1 VDGLVDIRYEAESS
15 ENAGGAGRQS
25 ASVDGGPRS
34 SRSSSHLLAVIEYHV
49 TVTRRRRLIDAA
61 FFWAV
66 ASATILNAFR
76 LTNLRADFQCVLPG
90 SWMTPC
96 LHDGRK

>member
-15 ENAGGAGRQS
+15 ENAAGAGRQS

-66 ASATILNAFR
+66 ASATILNG
-76 LTNLRADFQCVLPG
+76 LTNLRADFHCVLLG